1 MQQSVEFESLW
12 CEVVINVIL
21 RQNIRKF
28 LKFFEVVQLQEN
40 KSTKFSRYSIASLV
54 MATEAQRLIS
64 ISLTKIAQSRAQRGG
79 VSLHK
84 NLLVATVLQK
94 ARYVFMEEAYHM
106 VQSQQSGGY
115 ITTTSQDQQQHDEY
129 EQNYDD
135 EGPVGLT
142 PEEADIGSTQ
152 QTAPQPPSEDAPH
165 LQEFL
170 QPSVSCIRCADNTS
184 SLPSYEDDK
193 ENQTPPPYHT
203 NPASPQSEIPT
214 YLDLDKSPTR
224 GDSVLRD
231 RSNATSTCSSTR
243 CLKRRRAVGE
253 WEIEEAVSFHLPKRA
268 KTSATCCEGDDSV
281 FLDDAAVLTDGVV
294 TRGDD
299 DEDDNVQDDDKGST
313 TMEIDRITSLVSIF
327 SFGNAAAVAADMS
340 AGAGIGKLTR
350 SVSTPDLCSAQAK
363 EGVDVLQQRPF
374 LAMTV

>member
-1 MQQSVEFESLW
+1 
-12 CEVVINVIL
+12 
-21 RQNIRKF
+21 
-28 LKFFEVVQLQEN
+28 
-40 KSTKFSRYSIASLV
+40 

-94 ARYVFMEEAYHM
+94 ARYIFMEEAYHM
-106 VQSQQSGGY
+106 VQSQQNGANSGY
-115 ITTTSQDQQQHDEY
+115 VTSSSATTPQDHQQHDEY

-135 EGPVGLT
+135 EGLVALT
-142 PEEADIGSTQ
+142 PEEAGIGSSHQST
-152 QTAPQPPSEDAPH
+152 PDSEEASSGAPH

-170 QPSVSCIRCADNTS
+170 QPSASCVRCADNMS
-184 SLPSYEDDK
+184 SAPSYEDDK

-203 NPASPQSEIPT
+203 SPQSETPT
-214 YLDLDKSPTR
+214 YLDLDKTPPR
-224 GDSVLRD
+224 PDSNVVLRD
-231 RSNATSTCSSTR
+231 RSNSTSSCSSTR
-243 CLKRRRAVGE
+243 CLKRRRAVAE
-253 WEIEEAVSFHLPKRA
+253 WETEEAVSSILPKRA
-268 KTSATCCEGDDSV
+268 KTTSGCCEGDDSV
-281 FLDDAAVLTDGVV
+281 FLDDSALLADCVV
-294 TRGDD
+294 SCSD
-299 DEDDNVQDDDKGST
+299 DEDDDDDDDVQEDGKGST

-327 SFGNAAAVAADMS
+327 SFGNLTGNAAAAAAAVAADMS

>member
-1 MQQSVEFESLW
+1 
-12 CEVVINVIL
+12 
-21 RQNIRKF
+21 
-28 LKFFEVVQLQEN
+28 
-40 KSTKFSRYSIASLV
+40 

-94 ARYVFMEEAYHM
+94 ARYIFMEEAYHM
-106 VQSQQSGGY
+106 VQSQQGGANGY
-115 ITTTSQDQQQHDEY
+115 VTTAATTPQDQQHEEY

-135 EGPVGLT
+135 DGLVALT
-142 PEEADIGSTQ
+142 PEEAGIGSPQ
-152 QTAPQPPSEDAPH
+152 QTTPESEQASPGVNH

-170 QPSVSCIRCADNTS
+170 EPSASCGRCVDNASRPT
-184 SLPSYEDDK
+184 YEDDK
-193 ENQTPPPYHT
+193 ENQTPSLYHSNT
-203 NPASPQSEIPT
+203 PTPQSDLPT
-214 YLDLDKSPTR
+214 YLDLDKAPTR
-224 GDSVLRD
+224 GDSNVVLRD
-231 RSNATSTCSSTR
+231 RSNATSTCSSSR
-243 CLKRRRAVGE
+243 CLKRRRAVAE
-253 WEIEEAVSFHLPKRA
+253 WETEEAISSILPKRA
-268 KTSATCCEGDDSV
+268 KTSACCGGEGDDSV
-281 FLDDAAVLTDGVV
+281 FLDDASLLADCVATG
-294 TRGDD
+294 G
-299 DEDDNVQDDDKGST
+299 DEDDDDDDDDQDEEKGST

-327 SFGNAAAVAADMS
+327 SFGSLTGNAAAVAADMS

>member
-1 MQQSVEFESLW
+1 
-12 CEVVINVIL
+12 
-21 RQNIRKF
+21 
-28 LKFFEVVQLQEN
+28 
-40 KSTKFSRYSIASLV
+40 

-94 ARYVFMEEAYHM
+94 ARYIFMEEAYHM
-106 VQSQQSGGY
+106 VHSQQGGANSGY
-115 ITTTSQDQQQHDEY
+115 ASSAAATTPQDHHQQHEEY

-135 EGPVGLT
+135 ESLVALT
-142 PEEADIGSTQ
+142 PEEAGIGSSQ
-152 QTAPQPPSEDAPH
+152 QSTPDSEEASSGVNH

-170 QPSVSCIRCADNTS
+170 QPSASCVRCADNMS
-184 SLPSYEDDK
+184 SLPPYEDDK
-193 ENQTPPPYHT
+193 ENQTPPPYT
-203 NPASPQSEIPT
+203 SPSSPQSEVPT
-214 YLDLDKSPTR
+214 YLDLDKTPTR
-224 GDSVLRD
+224 GDSNNVVLRD

-243 CLKRRRAVGE
+243 CLKRRRAVAE
-253 WEIEEAVSFHLPKRA
+253 WETEEAVSSILPKRA
-268 KTSATCCEGDDSV
+268 KTAAGCCSGGEGDDSV
-281 FLDDAAVLTDGVV
+281 FLDDAALLADCVV
-294 TRGDD
+294 TCSDE
-299 DEDDNVQDDDKGST
+299 EDDQDDDDKGST

-327 SFGNAAAVAADMS
+327 SFGNLGGNASDMS
-340 AGAGIGKLTR
+340 GGAGIGKLTR

>member
-1 MQQSVEFESLW
+1 
-12 CEVVINVIL
+12 
-21 RQNIRKF
+21 
-28 LKFFEVVQLQEN
+28 
-40 KSTKFSRYSIASLV
+40 

-94 ARYVFMEEAYHM
+94 ARYIFMEEAYHM
-106 VQSQQSGGY
+106 VQSQQSGASGGGY
-115 ITTTSQDQQQHDEY
+115 TTSTTATTPQDQQQQQDEY

-135 EGPVGLT
+135 EGLVALT
-142 PEEADIGSTQ
+142 PEEAGSGSSQHT
-152 QTAPQPPSEDAPH
+152 TPHSEDASSGVNH

-170 QPSVSCIRCADNTS
+170 QPSTSCVRCADNITS

-203 NPASPQSEIPT
+203 NPATPQSEVPT
-214 YLDLDKSPTR
+214 YLDLDKSPAR
-224 GDSVLRD
+224 GESVLRD

-253 WEIEEAVSFHLPKRA
+253 WETEEAISTILPKRA
-268 KTSATCCEGDDSV
+268 KTSAACCEGDDSV
-281 FLDDAAVLTDGVV
+281 FLDDASLLADCVV
-294 TRGDD
+294 TCGEE
-299 DEDDNVQDDDKGST
+299 DEEDVTVQDDEKGST

-327 SFGNAAAVAADMS
+327 SFGSLAGNAAAVAADMS
-340 AGAGIGKLTR
+340 AGTGIGKLTR
-350 SVSTPDLCSAQAK
+350 SVSTPDLCSSQAK

>member
-1 MQQSVEFESLW
+1 MTSLQNNFVGLIIVLYFVLIISV
-12 CEVVINVIL
+12 
-21 RQNIRKF
+21 
-28 LKFFEVVQLQEN
+28 
-40 KSTKFSRYSIASLV
+40 V

-94 ARYVFMEEAYHM
+94 ARYIFMEEAYHM
-106 VQSQQSGGY
+106 VQSQQGGANGGY
-115 ITTTSQDQQQHDEY
+115 VTTAATIPQNQQHEEY

-135 EGPVGLT
+135 EGLVAVT
-142 PEEADIGSTQ
+142 PEEAGIGSSQ
-152 QTAPQPPSEDAPH
+152 QTTPESEQASPGVNPI
-165 LQEFL
+165 QEFL
-170 QPSVSCIRCADNTS
+170 EPSASCGRCVDNA
-184 SLPSYEDDK
+184 PSRPTCEDDK
-193 ENQTPPPYHT
+193 ENQTPSLYHT
-203 NPASPQSEIPT
+203 NSPTSQSDLPT
-214 YLDLDKSPTR
+214 YLDLDKAPTR

-243 CLKRRRAVGE
+243 CLKRRRAVAE
-253 WEIEEAVSFHLPKRA
+253 WETEEAISSILPKRA
-268 KTSATCCEGDDSV
+268 KTSACCGGEGDDSV
-281 FLDDAAVLTDGVV
+281 FLDDAALLADCVATGGVEDDDDDDGVQ
-294 TRGDD
+294 
-299 DEDDNVQDDDKGST
+299 EEEEEKGST

-327 SFGNAAAVAADMS
+327 SFGSLTGNAAAVAADMS

>member
-1 MQQSVEFESLW
+1 
-12 CEVVINVIL
+12 
-21 RQNIRKF
+21 
-28 LKFFEVVQLQEN
+28 
-40 KSTKFSRYSIASLV
+40 

-94 ARYVFMEEAYHM
+94 ARYIFMEEAYHM
-106 VQSQQSGGY
+106 VQSQQGGANGGY
-115 ITTTSQDQQQHDEY
+115 VTTAATTPQDQQHEEY

-135 EGPVGLT
+135 EGLVALT
-142 PEEADIGSTQ
+142 PEEAGIGSPQ
-152 QTAPQPPSEDAPH
+152 QTTAESEQASPGVNH

-170 QPSVSCIRCADNTS
+170 EPSASCGRCVDNA
-184 SLPSYEDDK
+184 PSRPTCDDDK
-193 ENQTPPPYHT
+193 ENQTPSLYHT
-203 NPASPQSEIPT
+203 NSPTSQSDLPT
-214 YLDLDKSPTR
+214 YIDLDKAPTR
-224 GDSVLRD
+224 GDSNVLRD

-243 CLKRRRAVGE
+243 CLKRRRAVAE
-253 WEIEEAVSFHLPKRA
+253 WETEEAISSILPKRA
-268 KTSATCCEGDDSV
+268 KTSACCGGEGDDSV
-281 FLDDAAVLTDGVV
+281 FLDDASLLADCVATG
-294 TRGDD
+294 GD
-299 DEDDNVQDDDKGST
+299 DEDDDDDDVQDEEKGST

-327 SFGNAAAVAADMS
+327 SFGSLTGNAAAVAADMS

>member
-1 MQQSVEFESLW
+1 LIIVYISVAL
-12 CEVVINVIL
+12 I
-21 RQNIRKF
+21 
-28 LKFFEVVQLQEN
+28 
-40 KSTKFSRYSIASLV
+40 STSVV

-94 ARYVFMEEAYHM
+94 ARYIFMEEAYHM
-106 VQSQQSGGY
+106 VQSQQGGSSGGY
-115 ITTTSQDQQQHDEY
+115 MTTTVTAPQEQQHEEY

-135 EGPVGLT
+135 EGLVALT
-142 PEEADIGSTQ
+142 PEEAGIGSPQ
-152 QTAPQPPSEDAPH
+152 QTTPDSEEASSGVNH
-165 LQEFL
+165 LQEYL
-170 QPSVSCIRCADNTS
+170 EPSASCGRCVDDAP
-184 SLPSYEDDK
+184 SLPTCEDDK
-193 ENQTPPPYHT
+193 ENRTPSLYQT
-203 NPASPQSEIPT
+203 NSPTSQSDLPT
-214 YLDLDKSPTR
+214 YLDLDKAPSR
-224 GDSVLRD
+224 GDSNVILRD

-243 CLKRRRAVGE
+243 CLKRRRAVAE
-253 WEIEEAVSFHLPKRA
+253 WETEEAISSILPKRA
-268 KTSATCCEGDDSV
+268 KTSACCSGEGDDSV
-281 FLDDAAVLTDGVV
+281 FLDDTALLADCVATGGGEDDDDDGVQ
-294 TRGDD
+294 
-299 DEDDNVQDDDKGST
+299 DEEKGST

-327 SFGNAAAVAADMS
+327 SFGSLTGNAAAVAADMS

>member
-1 MQQSVEFESLW
+1 
-12 CEVVINVIL
+12 
-21 RQNIRKF
+21 
-28 LKFFEVVQLQEN
+28 
-40 KSTKFSRYSIASLV
+40 

-94 ARYVFMEEAYHM
+94 ARYIFMEEAYHM
-106 VQSQQSGGY
+106 VQSQQGGTSGGY
-115 ITTTSQDQQQHDEY
+115 VTATAATSQDHHQRDEY

-135 EGPVGLT
+135 EGLVALT
-142 PEEADIGSTQ
+142 PEEAGIGSSQHT
-152 QTAPQPPSEDAPH
+152 TPDSEEASSGVNS

-170 QPSVSCIRCADNTS
+170 QPSASCVRCADSTL
-184 SLPSYEDDK
+184 SLPSCEDDK
-193 ENQTPPPYHT
+193 ENQTPPPYHA
-203 NPASPQSEIPT
+203 NPCCSHNESLT
-214 YLDLDKSPTR
+214 YLDLDKAPTR
-224 GDSVLRD
+224 GDSNVLRD
-231 RSNATSTCSSTR
+231 RSNETSTCSSTR
-243 CLKRRRAVGE
+243 CLKRRRAVAE
-253 WEIEEAVSFHLPKRA
+253 WETEEAVSSILPKRA
-268 KTSATCCEGDDSV
+268 KTSSECCEGDDSV
-281 FLDDAAVLTDGVV
+281 FLDDAAVLADCVV
-294 TRGDD
+294 TCGDD
-299 DEDDNVQDDDKGST
+299 EEEDDHVQDDEKGAT

-327 SFGNAAAVAADMS
+327 SFGNLTGNAAADMS